1 MHSATG
7 EDFWT
12 VASVEVGCRPCRTAS
27 KRRRRSADEAQVRH
41 RLISTLGTDVVS
53 PKIRQ
58 SIKRLFPDFNRHRRM
73 VVRRRRCPAATAV
86 VSLATYAVT
95 PHGAATLIVPRQV
108 SSLARHIGRVYEWRY
123 SSSSPRLE
131 SFCSVNYAGGTWRI
145 LHLPSTCRC
154 TRLVLFIAAL
164 SRSGSDNDRNTFLTA
179 WSTDLK
185 HSCWLSARRSSRRIV
200 WYRLICS
207 CCGLKC
213 VKCI

>member
-1 MHSATG
+1 MAILCALSESATMHSATG

-131 SFCSVNYAGGTWRI
+131 SFCSVNYAGGT
-145 LHLPSTCRC
+145 
-154 TRLVLFIAAL
+154 
-164 SRSGSDNDRNTFLTA
+164 
-179 WSTDLK
+179 
-185 HSCWLSARRSSRRIV
+185 
-200 WYRLICS
+200 
-207 CCGLKC
+207 
-213 VKCI
+213 